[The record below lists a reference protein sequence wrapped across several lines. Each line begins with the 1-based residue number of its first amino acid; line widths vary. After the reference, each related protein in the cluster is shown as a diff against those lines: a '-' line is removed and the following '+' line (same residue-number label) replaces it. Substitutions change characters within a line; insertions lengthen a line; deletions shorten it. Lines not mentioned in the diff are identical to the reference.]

1 MCRKPLTIQFLFTPG
16 CCCAGPALRLL
27 RRVLREDY
35 CEIPVTVRA
44 IADDERAMRHRF
56 HGSPTI
62 LVDGVDLEGP
72 TVERDG
78 YHLRCRTYHPHG
90 ECLGVPSAELIRT
103 ALCTHPGKRRPLAAG
118 S

>member
-1 MCRKPLTIQFLFTPG
+1 MCRKPFAIEFLFTPG

-27 RRVLREDY
+27 RRVLAEEH
-35 CEIPVTVRA
+35 CEIPVTVRP
-44 IADDERAMRHRF
+44 IADEERAIRYHF

-72 TVERDG
+72 LLDRDG
-78 YHLRCRTYHPHG
+78 YHLRCRTYYPHG
-90 ECLGVPSAELIRT
+90 EHLGVPTADLIRA
-103 ALCTHPGKRRPLAAG
+103 ALYTHPGKRHPRVAG

>member
-1 MCRKPLTIQFLFTPG
+1 MCSKPLTIAFLFTPG

-27 RRVLREDY
+27 RRVLAEDH
-35 CEIPVTVRA
+35 CESRVTVRA
-44 IADDERAMRHRF
+44 IADEERAMRYHF

-72 TVERDG
+72 ALDRDG
-78 YHLRCRTYHPHG
+78 CHLRCRTYYPHG
-90 ECLGVPSAELIRT
+90 ECLGVPTADLIWT